1 MQPWQHALLMAGL
14 SYIGIHLGAT
24 VVNTVLYIVPSQKM
38 EDWLKTNTKTRL
50 FVLMCSSVGFDI
62 SDTID
67 AFQVW
72 LNHKANA
79 AVPPR
84 LNPPASTTPP
94 A

>member
-14 SYIGIHLGAT
+14 SYVGIHLAAT
-24 VVNTVLYIVPSQKM
+24 LVNTVLYAVPSQKM

-72 LNHKANA
+72 LNHKADV

-84 LNPPASTTPP
+84 LSPPAAPTPP